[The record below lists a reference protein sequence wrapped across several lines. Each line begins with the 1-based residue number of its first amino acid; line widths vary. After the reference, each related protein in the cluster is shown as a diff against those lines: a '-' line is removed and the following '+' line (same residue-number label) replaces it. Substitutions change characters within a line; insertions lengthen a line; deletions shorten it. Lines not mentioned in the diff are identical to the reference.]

1 MARLVLD
8 HITIHCRDLEASR
21 RFYAEVLDLAEGYRP
36 PFDGPPGAWL
46 YDVEQRPVVHLYAG
60 RDSEL
65 SGPTPLN
72 HIAFVSD
79 DLSGMKQRLEALGIA
94 YGRAIVPEIGA
105 EQIFLDD
112 PDGIGLEIS
121 NASAAD
127 LIRGRTT

>member
-21 RFYAEVLDLAEGYRP
+21 RFYAEVLDLTVGYRP

-60 RDSEL
+60 RENDPPES
-65 SGPTPLN
+65 PPLD

-79 DLSGMKQRLEALGIA
+79 DLSGMKQRLEARGIA
-94 YGRAIVPEIGA
+94 YGSAIVPDLGA

-112 PDGIGLEIS
+112 PDGIRLEIS
-121 NASAAD
+121 DASAAD
-127 LIRGRTT
+127 LI

>member
-8 HITIHCRDLEASR
+8 HITIHCRDLDASR
-21 RFYAEVLDLAEGYRP
+21 RFYAEVLGLTEGYRP

-60 RDSEL
+60 RGSEP
-65 SGPTPLN
+65 SGAPPLD
-72 HIAFVSD
+72 HIALVSD
-79 DLSGMKQRLEALGIA
+79 DLPGMKRRLDARGIK
-94 YGRAIVPEIGA
+94 YGTAIVPDLNA
-105 EQIFLDD
+105 EQVFLSD